1 VTYLLTRAGLE
12 DLPEMIE
19 QEAMLFGADAWSP
32 ELMVEEVSHPFSYY
46 LVARERGSEALA
58 GYGGLRAAP
67 SLADAGDIQTLAT
80 VADHRK
86 KGVGRM
92 LLRALL
98 EEAHRRGAGDVF
110 LEVRA
115 DNPVAQSLYGSEAF
129 FVIDRRVGYY
139 QPEGVDALVM
149 RRRHQDS
156 LAQGTRDHG

>member
-1 VTYLLTRAGLE
+1 
-12 DLPEMIE
+12 MIE

-46 LVARERGSEALA
+46 LVVRASGSDELA
-58 GYGGLRAAP
+58 GYGGLRAAL
-67 SLADAGDIQTLAT
+67 SLAETGDIQTLAT
-80 VADHRK
+80 AVEHRK

-98 EEAHRRGAGDVF
+98 GEAHRRGADDVF

-115 DNPVAQSLYGSEAF
+115 DNPVAQSLYGSESF

-139 QPEGVDALVM
+139 QPEGIDALVM
-149 RRRHQDS
+149 RRHQDS
-156 LAQGTRDHG
+156 QGKRAGDHG

>member
-1 VTYLLTRAGLE
+1 
-12 DLPEMIE
+12 MIE

-46 LVARERGSEALA
+46 LVARASGSDELA
-58 GYGGLRAAP
+58 GYGGLRAAL
-67 SLADAGDIQTLAT
+67 SLAETGDIQTLAT
-80 VADHRK
+80 AVEHRK

-98 EEAHRRGAGDVF
+98 GEAHRRGADAVF

-115 DNPVAQSLYGSEAF
+115 DNPVAQSLYGSESF

-139 QPEGVDALVM
+139 QPEGIDALVM
-149 RRRHQDS
+149 RRHQDS
-156 LAQGTRDHG
+156 QGKRAGDHG